1 MTEIKK
7 RNKKRLRSCIDFFRK
22 KRTPSPLISG
32 EDYYERFGIKKIDN
46 IYQITDTKKLEA
58 AYEKAW
64 ENRNYEIDKSWTRAL
79 YFWGFIAAAFIA
91 YTALITSEKNDIITA
106 MHIDLLV
113 IAMGMIFS
121 IAWLLVI
128 KGSKQWQE
136 NWEKHIDYL
145 EDFISGRIHKTVFYS
160 ESKHYSVSKLNKT
173 MAFTVLFVWIGLFL
187 QTLFCRYQFM
197 DFSNLQDVDPMA
209 TTIVIVTLG
218 IIFVMLYG
226 YCVTDIYSKEGKG
239 FIDREVRDY
248 IKKEGKVTDEE
259 IKKITIKTIVKQE
272 PYK

>member
-7 RNKKRLRSCIDFFRK
+7 RKKKRLKSCIDFFPQ
-22 KRTPSPLISG
+22 KRTPSPLISD
-32 EDYYERFGIKKIDN
+32 ENYYERFGIKKIDN

-91 YTALITSEKNDIITA
+91 YTALITSEKNGIITA

-113 IAMGMIFS
+113 IAMGIIFS

-145 EDFISGRIHKTVFYS
+145 EDFISGRIHKTVLYS
-160 ESKHYSVSKLNKT
+160 GKSHYSVSKLNKT
-173 MAFTVLFVWIGLFL
+173 MAFTVLLVWGTLFI
-187 QTLFCRYQFM
+187 QTLYNQLINFN
-197 DFSNLQDVDPMA
+197 NLHNFDLILII
-209 TTIVIVTLG
+209 TIVIVTLG